1 MTQKPSKQ
9 ITDVIRFIAEFDKS
23 IFYNSSKFIGYI
35 RDYYN
40 GNRFVADDF
49 MKILDDLHNKIEN
62 SVVSTHDIAN
72 IRLEGANADERKKIQ
87 SKLFGAIYISKDVRQ
102 LRNIES
108 YITTIY
114 GESIECEIPTE
125 SNTYNSPIISFS
137 SSDQHIVE
145 YGQLITFVWECEN
158 PYRLCLSNGHESMD
172 VTHVDSITLSV
183 MFDCYE
189 LILYNEEG
197 KILDKK
203 TINIQY
209 KKNVYC
215 INCGKIYFDASVDNY
230 CTKCGV
236 RVLHGN

>member
-1 MTQKPSKQ
+1 MKHKPSCH
-9 ITDVIRFIAEFDKS
+9 ITDVIRSISEFDKS
-23 IFYNSSKFIGYI
+23 IFYNSSKFQGYI
-35 RDYYN
+35 RDYYI

-49 MKILDDLHNKIEN
+49 MKVLNTLRNRIEN
-62 SVVSTHDIAN
+62 SVITTQDITSL
-72 IRLEGANADERKKIQ
+72 RLEGANADERKKIQ
-87 SKLFGAIYISKDVRQ
+87 SKLFTAIYISKDVRQ

-114 GESIECEIPTE
+114 GESIEYETPTG
-125 SNTYNSPIISFS
+125 SDPYNSLIISFS
-137 SSDQHIVE
+137 GGDEHIVE

-172 VTHVDSITLSV
+172 VTHIESIILSV

-197 KILDKK
+197 KIIDKK
-203 TINIQY
+203 KINIQY

-215 INCGKIYFDASVDNY
+215 INCGNIYFDASVDNY

-236 RVLHGN
+236 RIVHGN